1 MSTGAA
7 RRACLWQLAAVRPD
21 EISRTV
27 ATAGFR
33 ENRAMRY
40 GPVSIP
46 SLPQLPRRLRGVTLL
61 ELMLVVGL
69 VGILAAIAVPAYDGY
84 LTRANNSKAAS
95 DLRELALRIT
105 RYELDNVSLP
115 TSLADIDAN
124 ELLDPW
130 GNPYR
135 YLSFEGLRGLGA
147 VRKDGRLNPINSDY
161 DLYSMGPDGRT
172 ATSLRSRQ
180 GSDDIVRASNGGFYG
195 VAEEY

>member
-1 MSTGAA
+1 MNLDA
-7 RRACLWQLAAVRPD
+7 RLGFATWRPPHRA
-21 EISRTV
+21 
-27 ATAGFR
+27 
-33 ENRAMRY
+33 
-40 GPVSIP
+40 
-46 SLPQLPRRLRGVTLL
+46 RGVTLL

-69 VGILAAIAVPAYDGY
+69 LGILAAIAIPAYGGY
-84 LTRANNSKAAS
+84 LTRANNSKAES

-124 ELLDPW
+124 DMVDPW

-135 YLSFEGLRGLGA
+135 YLSFEGLRGFGA

-161 DLYSMGPDGRT
+161 DLYSMGPDGGT

-180 GSDDIVRASNGGFYG
+180 GRDDIVRASDGGFYG
-195 VAEEY
+195 VAEDY

>member
-1 MSTGAA
+1 MFHHF
-7 RRACLWQLAAVRPD
+7 R
-21 EISRTV
+21 V
-27 ATAGFR
+27 ASSGRKPPHR
-33 ENRAMRY
+33 E
-40 GPVSIP
+40 
-46 SLPQLPRRLRGVTLL
+46 RGVTLL
-61 ELMLVVGL
+61 ELMLVIGL

-124 ELLDPW
+124 EMVDPW

-135 YLSFEGLRGLGA
+135 YLSFEGLRGRGA

-172 ATSLRSRQ
+172 ATPLRARH
-180 GSDDIVRASNGGFYG
+180 GRDDIVRASNGGFYG
-195 VAEEY
+195 VAEDY